1 MIVTQSEMKMM
12 KTISFVKDNILKINL
27 AKDVKDL
34 YTEKLQ
40 NTDERS

>member
-1 MIVTQSEMKMM
+1 MKMM